1 MDRRDWIEAGGA
13 CCVVLNGNWLRER
26 SVKSL
31 WQVRVLVCA
40 SRSKAGASVVSR
52 NHNGRFHSS
61 VSTMQFWM
69 QHRQS
74 KKLISST
81 LSQKHKVNLLSF
93 WETVIWT
100 YIWEHVL
107 SWAPEPS
114 HKKRKNISCIKW
126 TGQPTHYLHH
136 WFSQTSKFSLKYK
149 TTRRIGCIKSD
160 KNTSHWH
167 SKDQSRVNPIGAL

>member
-1 MDRRDWIEAGGA
+1 MDRKDWSEAGL
-13 CCVVLNGNWLRER
+13 CVVLNGNWLRER

-52 NHNGRFHSS
+52 NHNGRLHSS
-61 VSTMQFWM
+61 IYMQFWM
-69 QHRQS
+69 QHLQS

-100 YIWEHVL
+100 HIWEHVL
-107 SWAPEPS
+107 SWAPVPS

-136 WFSQTSKFSLKYK
+136 WFSQTFKFFSSTKPE
-149 TTRRIGCIKSD
+149 
-160 KNTSHWH
+160 
-167 SKDQSRVNPIGAL
+167 KDWLH